1 MKLSAVVSLRVFVA
15 MVAPVL
21 AIACATG
28 TSVPLEDEEEIVGA
42 RTEPSSTASGT
53 KPQAPPPKPT
63 GTASGDA
70 STPERDSAAS
80 PDGATNPPPPPPPPP
95 PPSGGNVVNGTVSGV
110 SIAPAEAHAI
120 VINMNGVRVTSVAV
134 ALQDRAGGCNDYGLG
149 TERPNMSR
157 LRLQVYVNPSSN
169 QALTPGTFTIGQGGG
184 VFVDALLG
192 KSSASCGETLA
203 SPANKATSGT
213 ITFTSFQPSAVGT
226 FDVTFPGGRMTGS
239 FGTPQCAKNP
249 GSSGTCVP

>member
-63 GTASGDA
+63 GTPENDA
-70 STPERDSAAS
+70 STPERDAS
-80 PDGATNPPPPPPPPP
+80 TTPDGATNPPPPPPPP

-110 SIAPAEAHAI
+110 TIASPEAHAI

-134 ALQDRAGGCNDYGLG
+134 ALQDRAGGCADYGLG
-149 TERPNMSR
+149 IERPNVSR

-169 QALTPGTFTIGQGGG
+169 QALTPGTFTVGQGGG

-192 KSSASCGETLA
+192 KSGPTCGETLA

-239 FGTPQCAKNP
+239 FGTPQCVKNP
-249 GSSGTCVP
+249 GSSGTCAP

>member
-1 MKLSAVVSLRVFVA
+1 MRASADLSFRVLVA

-28 TSVPLEDEEEIVGA
+28 TSVTLEDEEDITGA
-42 RTEPSSTASGT
+42 RPEPSSTASGT

-70 STPERDSAAS
+70 STPERDAS
-80 PDGATNPPPPPPPPP
+80 TTPDGATNPPPPPPPPP
-95 PPSGGNVVNGTVSGV
+95 PPTGGNVVNGTASGV
-110 SIAPAEAHAI
+110 SIASPEAHAI

-149 TERPNMSR
+149 IERPNVSK
-157 LRLQVYVNPSSN
+157 LRLQVYVNPSSS
-169 QALTPGTFTIGQGGG
+169 QALTPGTFTVGQGGG
-184 VFVDALLG
+184 VFVDAILG
-192 KSSASCGETLA
+192 KSGASCGETLA

-239 FGTPQCAKNP
+239 FGTPQCAKNA
-249 GSSGTCVP
+249 GSSGTCAP

>member
-1 MKLSAVVSLRVFVA
+1 VRASADLSFRVFVA

-28 TSVPLEDEEEIVGA
+28 TSVPLEDEQDITGE
-42 RTEPSSTASGT
+42 RPQPSSTSPGT

-70 STPERDSAAS
+70 STPERDAAAS
-80 PDGATNPPPPPPPPP
+80 PDGATNPPPPPPPP

-149 TERPNMSR
+149 TERPNVSR

-226 FDVTFPGGRMTGS
+226 FDVTFAGGRMTGS

-249 GSSGTCVP
+249 GASGACVP